1 VALVIT
7 ATVGSSSAN
16 SFVTEA
22 EMDAYCEGRLNATAW
37 TSDAA
42 ALPALVEATRDI
54 SAQLFKGYRV
64 TDTQA
69 LSWPREYC
77 PVPVTDTTADT
88 IIGESGV
95 VEYATTVIPQR
106 VKDATCELAVQF
118 IKAGTTDIATESASD
133 GVIRKTVDVLTT
145 EWAAPGMR
153 ARGLNRYRS
162 VMRFIRPL
170 LASSG
175 GMNSTI
181 ERG

>member
-1 VALVIT
+1 MALTIT

-54 SAQLFKGYRV
+54 SALLFKGYRV

-77 PVPVTDTTADT
+77 PVPATDTTADT

-95 VEYATTVIPQR
+95 VEYAVTVIPQR
-106 VKDATCELAVQF
+106 VKDATCELALQF
-118 IKAGTTDIATESASD
+118 LKAGTSD
-133 GVIRKTVDVLTT
+133 AAMPNAREGIIREQVDVIAV
-145 EWAAPGMR
+145 EYAAPGTS
-153 ARGLNRYRS
+153 ATRGLGRYPR
-162 VMRFIRPL
+162 VQALLAPL
-170 LASSG
+170 LAQTG
-175 GMNSTI
+175 GLTVV
-181 ERG
+181 RV